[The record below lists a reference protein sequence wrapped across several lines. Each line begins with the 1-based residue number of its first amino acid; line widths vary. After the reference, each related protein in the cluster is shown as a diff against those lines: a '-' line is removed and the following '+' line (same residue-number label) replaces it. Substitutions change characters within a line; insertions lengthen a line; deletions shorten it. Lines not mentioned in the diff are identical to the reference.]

1 MTFCKLSQVKSISA
15 RSVVTTVAVILCMT
29 ISSSF
34 ATAEEMIRVGIIGLD
49 TSHAPAFAKVMND
62 PENAA
67 HVPGCRVVAAYPK
80 GSPDIETST
89 SRIPLYTQQ
98 FRDMDIEIVD
108 SIDELLTRVDAVLL
122 ETNDGRPHLEQ
133 VRPVL
138 AAGKPVFIDKPIAGS
153 LSDAVSILKEAKEAG
168 VPIFSS
174 SSLRYLKNG
183 QEVRNGSIGEVT
195 GADTYSPASLESTHP
210 DLFWYGIHGVEALFT
225 VLGTG
230 CEEVVRMKTEDFDV
244 VVGTWDD
251 GRIGSFR
258 GLRRGERGYGGTA
271 FGTKGTQVLGP
282 YQGYGPLV
290 VEIVE
295 FFQTGVPPVS
305 ARETIEIYAF
315 MEAADES
322 IRRNGKP
329 VRIDEV
335 LRLAGWSDE
344 DFPEESAG
352 TGDSSLDK

>member
-1 MTFCKLSQVKSISA
+1 MKNHKQIEVRFLHVKEA
-15 RSVVTTVAVILCMT
+15 FLALAVIVCLT
-29 ISSSF
+29 VSSSF
-34 ATAEEMIRVGIIGLD
+34 VAAEEVIRVGIIGLD
-49 TSHAPAFAKVMND
+49 TSHAPAFTKVMND
-62 PENAA
+62 ADNPA

-80 GSPDIETST
+80 GSPDIESST
-89 SRIPLYTQQ
+89 KRVPQYTQQ
-98 FRDMDIEIVD
+98 LQEMGVEIVD

-133 VRPVL
+133 IRPVL

-153 LSDAVSILKEAKEAG
+153 LSDAVSIFKEAQQAG

-195 GADTYSPASLESTHP
+195 GADTYSPASLEATHP

-225 VLGTG
+225 VMGTG
-230 CEEVVRMKTEDFDV
+230 CEEVVRMKSDDFDV
-244 VVGTWDD
+244 VVGQWDD
-251 GRIGSFR
+251 GRIGTFR
-258 GLRRGERGYGGTA
+258 GIRRGERGYGGTA

-295 FFQTGVPPVS
+295 FFETGVPPVS

-322 IRRNGKP
+322 IRQNGKP
-329 VRIDEV
+329 VRIDDV
-335 LRLAGWSDE
+335 LQLAGWKDE